1 MQGEGTQMEPIELSE
16 LKRQSW
22 KSEKTKAPEVT
33 GNTTKKKR
41 AEEKKNFNKLQKVQL
56 FI

>member
-16 LKRQSW
+16 LIRQSW